1 MVSVMSVNIAAP
13 STIISELGDT
23 TQGFMSVVIET
34 CSFWFECPMSKVC
47 FTLSNG
53 LTMNPALDVVGV
65 IPMEEV
71 INPSLIL
78 GAGSNAPLLCLT
90 SNKVS

>member
-1 MVSVMSVNIAAP
+1 MVSIMSVNMEAP
-13 STIISELGDT
+13 SPIIYKLGDT
-23 TQGFMSVVIET
+23 TLCFISVVIET
-34 CSFWFECPMSKVC
+34 CSFWFECPMSMAG

-78 GAGSNAPLLCLT
+78 EA
-90 SNKVS
+90 